1 MMAWDAGKNVR
12 SAPEV
17 LRHFLDSGPIRMLFD
32 QSPIFAYLKDTENR
46 HIRVN
51 QAVADSLAAE
61 IDQVNGAPCAYW
73 YPEHADAYFE
83 DDLEVI
89 RTGRPKTG
97 ILEPHRRHDV
107 MGWIETDKHPIFNDH
122 GEVAG
127 VLVLARD
134 VSEREYYRDLL
145 QRTSRVKALEKMAAG
160 VGHDLNN
167 LLSVIQGE
175 LELRVHDKKQLST
188 VYDAVGRAAKLTR
201 QLMGPVRSSREPL
214 TTARVDR
221 VVEEVRRLVRSSI
234 PQQVVVRTESI
245 GYPEARCR
253 PLELAEALT
262 NLFVNAWDAMPD
274 GGSLTIITEKTRGP
288 RGEPVAAI
296 RVIDTGT
303 GIARAHHEAI
313 FAPLFTTKG
322 GDGTGLGLS
331 IARSLI
337 RDMGGELVVE
347 SREGFGSEFR
357 VLLPLADGPAQGSG
371 I

>member
-1 MMAWDAGKNVR
+1 MMAWDAGKNAR

-32 QSPIFAYLKDTENR
+32 QSPIFAYLKDTENQL
-46 HIRVN
+46 IRVN
-51 QAVADSLAAE
+51 QAVADSLATE
-61 IDQVNGAPCAYW
+61 VDRINGTACAYW
-73 YPEHADAYFE
+73 YPEHAERYFE

-97 ILEPHRRHDV
+97 ILEPHRRHDT
-107 MGWIETDKHPIFNDH
+107 MGWIETDKHPIFDDR
-122 GEVAG
+122 GDVAG

-134 VSEREYYRDLL
+134 VSDREYYRDLL
-145 QRTSRVKALEKMAAG
+145 QRTSRVKAVEKMAAG

-175 LELRVHDKKQLST
+175 LELRVRDKAQLST

-201 QLMGPVRSSREPL
+201 QLMGPVRSSREPM
-214 TTARVDR
+214 TTARVDD
-221 VVEEVRRLVRSSI
+221 VVEDVRRLMRSSI
-234 PQQVVVRTESI
+234 PERVTVRTESA
-245 GYPEARCR
+245 GSLEAHCR

-274 GGSLTIITEKTRGP
+274 GGTLTIISEPMRGN
-288 RGEPVAAI
+288 RGEPLAAI

-303 GIARAHHEAI
+303 GIAREHLEAI

-322 GDGTGLGLS
+322 VEGTGLGLS

-337 RDMGGELVVE
+337 RDMGGDLVVE
-347 SREGFGSEFR
+347 SREGYGSEFR
-357 VLLPLADGPAQGSG
+357 VLLPLADGPPL
-371 I
+371 